1 MLNTK
6 KLVYILSSFVI
17 LDIITTM
24 ICIMIGGIE
33 YNPISLFFIKESYF
47 LFILIKVILLIGIY
61 VLNSYTNVF
70 ENKINKILMFFIT
83 LIFIYVVLLNTLYI
97 TLKLTGMI

>member
-1 MLNTK
+1 MTNTK

-24 ICIMIGGIE
+24 ICIMMGGIE

-61 VLNSYTNVF
+61 VLNSYTNIF
-70 ENKINKILMFFIT
+70 ENKINKILMFFVT
-83 LIFIYVVLLNTLYI
+83 LIFIYVVLLNSLYI
-97 TLKLTGMI
+97 ILKLTGMI

>member
-1 MLNTK
+1 MTNTK
-6 KLVYILSSFVI
+6 KLVYILSTFVI

-24 ICIMIGGIE
+24 ICIIIGGVE

-61 VLNSYTNVF
+61 VLNTYTNVF
-70 ENKINKILMFFIT
+70 ENKINKILMFFVT

>member
-1 MLNTK
+1 MTNTK

-70 ENKINKILMFFIT
+70 ENKINKILMFFVT
-83 LIFIYVVLLNTLYI
+83 LIFIYVVFLNSLYI
-97 TLKLTGMI
+97 ILKVTGMI

>member
-1 MLNTK
+1 MTNTK

-33 YNPISLFFIKESYF
+33 YNPISLFFINESYF

-70 ENKINKILMFFIT
+70 ENKINKILMFFVT

>member
-24 ICIMIGGIE
+24 ICIMMGGIE

-70 ENKINKILMFFIT
+70 ENKINKILMFFVT
-83 LIFIYVVLLNTLYI
+83 LIFIYVVLLNSLYI
-97 TLKLTGMI
+97 SLKLTGTI

>member
-1 MLNTK
+1 MTNTK

-24 ICIMIGGIE
+24 ICIMIGGVE

-70 ENKINKILMFFIT
+70 ENKINKILMFFVT
-83 LIFIYVVLLNTLYI
+83 LIFIYVVLLNILYI

>member
-1 MLNTK
+1 MTNTK

-33 YNPISLFFIKESYF
+33 YNPISLFFINESYF

-70 ENKINKILMFFIT
+70 ENKTNKILIFFVT
-83 LIFIYVVLLNTLYI
+83 LIFIYVVLLNILYI

>member
-70 ENKINKILMFFIT
+70 ENKINKILMFFVT

>member
-70 ENKINKILMFFIT
+70 ENKINKILMFFVT
-83 LIFIYVVLLNTLYI
+83 LIFIYVVLLNILYI
-97 TLKLTGMI
+97 ILKLTGMI

>member
-1 MLNTK
+1 MTNTK

-24 ICIMIGGIE
+24 ICIMIGGVE

-61 VLNSYTNVF
+61 ILNSYTNVF
-70 ENKINKILMFFIT
+70 ENKINKILMFFVT

-97 TLKLTGMI
+97 TLKLTGMV